1 MQLPGCGSDVCLA
14 ADVTFRLIHD
24 IARCT
29 VDVVVVGKRA
39 LTHCTFKLWYSLAAA
54 EPGLNRKQ
62 EHLGAGF
69 LE

>member
-39 LTHCTFKLWYSLAAA
+39 LTHHQSYLA
-54 EPGLNRKQ
+54 G
-62 EHLGAGF
+62 
-69 LE
+69 

>member
-39 LTHCTFKLWYSLAAA
+39 LTHCTFKLWYFLAAA
-54 EPGLNRKQ
+54 GLKHRG
-62 EHLGAGF
+62 GARVD
-69 LE
+69 